1 MKTLEFRDG
10 EQDVPDHV
18 AILMKGLRTWEMT
31 YIQAKAVANERLT
44 KQALLDAQQDLIKQH
59 FKRDGS

>member
-10 EQDVPDHV
+10 ERDVPDHV

-31 YIQAKAVANERLT
+31 YDQARDQANDRMT
-44 KQALLDAQQDLIKQH
+44 KQALLDAQNDLIKQH
-59 FKRDGS
+59 FKRDGT